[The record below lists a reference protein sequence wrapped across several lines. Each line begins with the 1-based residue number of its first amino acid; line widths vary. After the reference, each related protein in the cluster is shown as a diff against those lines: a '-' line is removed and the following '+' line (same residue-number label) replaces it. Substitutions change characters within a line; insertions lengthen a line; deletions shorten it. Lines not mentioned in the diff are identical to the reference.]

1 MSALES
7 QSVRNNEN
15 PQVQLLLTSPREDD
29 PLRDQLTDIDPDVLT
44 PRDAL
49 AAIYKLKDLL

>member
-1 MSALES
+1 MSILES
-7 QSVRNNEN
+7 QSVQQNEN
-15 PQVQLLLTSPREDD
+15 PQAQLLLTSTREDD
-29 PLRDQLTDIDPDVLT
+29 PLRDQLMDIDPDVLT